1 MQNIFMVLKLLPLI
15 IEAIKALE
23 AAIPMTDKGGEKMA
37 ALREVLTVADG
48 AVDALWPTIEKVV
61 GILVG
66 LFNKTGVFS
75 KG

>member
-1 MQNIFMVLKLLPLI
+1 MQNLFMVLKLLPLI

-23 AAIPMTDKGGEKMA
+23 AAIPMTGKGGEKMA

-61 GILVG
+61 GVLVG

>member
-1 MQNIFMVLKLLPLI
+1 MQNLFMVLKLLPLI

-23 AAIPMTDKGGEKMA
+23 AAIPLAGKGGEKMA

-61 GILVG
+61 GVLVG
-66 LFNKTGVFS
+66 LFNKTGVFG
-75 KG
+75 K